1 MHDIYDPPPV
11 PKVDLD
17 PPRSERLVF
26 TRNDLACLAALCGG
40 LLLVAVIAW
49 RNEPGLALISAG
61 KGLGGTWRGPEPGH
75 AFRDDGV
82 ELEPGKLVGGPRCP
96 PVSLKLRW
104 TIFLAALVPWIVG
117 LGLAVSLMLCLF
129 WISDH
134 LG

>member
-1 MHDIYDPPPV
+1 MYDIYDPPPV
-11 PKVDLD
+11 PMVDLD

-26 TRNDLACLAALCGG
+26 TKSDLLCLAALCGG

-49 RNEPGLALISAG
+49 RNEPWLALISAG
-61 KGLGGTWRGPEPGH
+61 AGALVILESWFTALGFLH
-75 AFRDDGV
+75 
-82 ELEPGKLVGGPRCP
+82 RCP
-96 PVSLKLRW
+96 PVGLKLRW